1 MGRISPISQPPLQ
14 VIIAQSLMYVVQWLE
29 YVIWWK
35 YDLRFTLFLLAQDQ
49 APHWEKKRSKTSVNE
64 ASRPVVWGG
73 KVWPFPPSQTTARLT
88 SLADIHIFPISPR
101 FLAFF
106 HYCGALSIMSPLS
119 YFLSPHFFSYGP
131 MDPRE
136 WALTPTLPNP
146 FQIE

>member
-1 MGRISPISQPPLQ
+1 MGRISPISQPHLQ
-14 VIIAQSLMYVVQWLE
+14 VIIAQSLM
-29 YVIWWK
+29 
-35 YDLRFTLFLLAQDQ
+35 LRFTLFLLAQDQ
-49 APHWEKKRSKTSVNE
+49 APHLEKKRSKTSANE

-101 FLAFF
+101 FFLAFF

-136 WALTPTLPNP
+136 WALSPTLPNP